1 MYRQRTF
8 QTVQEARHLA
18 CRSAGHLLYGPQVK
32 DVSGPGQVLE
42 RSVESFVRVKQLAIS
57 LANWLPGRG
66 VVRIG
71 AGVYGGSRE

>member
-32 DVSGPGQVLE
+32 DVSGPGQV
-42 RSVESFVRVKQLAIS
+42 RAWPSFAWTVS
-57 LANWLPGRG
+57 
-66 VVRIG
+66 
-71 AGVYGGSRE
+71 